1 MNKFLNRISIV
12 GLLLSTSC
20 GYSQTGLPGVGL
32 SAGINEKGSESTL
45 LSAQEC
51 YNNYTV
57 GLLPKDCAL
66 KKNENK
72 IQRIYNYSAEN
83 NAWSADGKTFNIVA
97 VDGIIYEF
105 GADPNSDKIY
115 SANDDKNVLYHKETI
130 SGSDKWYKGSTDT
143 DNEVTVLDL
152 TSAGTDRENYE
163 LKSDNNNKLY
173 CTLTRDDS
181 YNWPD
186 STANPKAYLSH
197 AILNFKG
204 ETVTLKCATKDT
216 SSTFEVTQF
225 GEVSCSSG
233 SKLILEPNN
242 NVENVLLLEPGSK
255 VGKAAQ
261 PTEEQDESLLVE
273 KGIIDLS
280 KYFKNNDSLKQGA
293 KIYLD
298 LSGTGTDTP
307 KIKLFDNNDE
317 NLNKVMEGW
326 DSTDAVFKNI
336 NLGSS
341 IPSFTQIGTLDFSTL
356 KKLFKFDEDG
366 VDDHFIEQSF
376 IEKVEKANSENPV
389 LIDVKELVG
398 KDEDVIITKKI
409 LETLIDNQYV
419 TLTNEDAKD
428 VTLDFAGVSI
438 NDDTINLS
446 DMVCKNFAGKITL
459 KGLSNVNEITINV
472 DAGKDVVL
480 ELSGNTISELN
491 VQNGA
496 TVSVSGTGNIIKHN
510 VSSKAKLNLMPKSNI
525 EFGKSSV

>member
-1 MNKFLNRISIV
+1 MNKFLKRISLV

-32 SAGINEKGSESTL
+32 YAGINEKGSESTL

-57 GLLPKDCAL
+57 GLLPKDCTL

-72 IQRIYNYSAEN
+72 IQRIYNYSADN
-83 NAWSADGKTFNIVA
+83 DAWSADGKTFNIVA
-97 VDGIIYEF
+97 VDGTIYKF
-105 GADPNSDKIY
+105 GTDSNSDKIY
-115 SANDDKNVLYHKETI
+115 KVGNNDDVLYHTDDGTNWYRGK
-130 SGSDKWYKGSTDT
+130 SGNDPK
-143 DNEVTVLDL
+143 NEVIVLDL
-152 TSAGTDRENYE
+152 TSAGADMENYE
-163 LKSDNNNKLY
+163 IKSTNNNNLY
-173 CTLTRDDS
+173 FTLTRGDS
-181 YNWPD
+181 YNW
-186 STANPKAYLSH
+186 AGNPKAYLSY
-197 AILNFKG
+197 ATLDFNG
-204 ETVTLKCATKDT
+204 QTVTLNCATKDT

-225 GEVSCSSG
+225 GEVSCSRS
-233 SKLILEPNN
+233 SKLILESTN
-242 NVENVLLLEPGSK
+242 NVKNVLLLEPGSK
-255 VGKAAQ
+255 VGSSSSNQ
-261 PTEEQDESLLVE
+261 LVVD

-298 LSGTGTDTP
+298 LSGTDTP

-326 DSTDAVFKNI
+326 TSTDVVFKNI

-356 KKLFKFDEDG
+356 KKLFKFDEDV

-409 LETLIDNQYV
+409 LETLINNQYV

-428 VTLDFAGVSI
+428 VTLYFTGVSI
-438 NDDTINLS
+438 NDDPINLS

-459 KGLSNVNEITINV
+459 KDLPNDENGIIINV

-496 TVSVSGTGNIIKHN
+496 TVSVSGTGTIIKHN

-525 EFGKSSV
+525 EFGKSSD

>member
-1 MNKFLNRISIV
+1 MNKFLKRISLV

-72 IQRIYNYSAEN
+72 IQRVYNYSADN
-83 NAWSADGKTFNIVA
+83 DAWSADGKTFDIVA
-97 VDGIIYEF
+97 VDGTIYKF
-105 GADPNSDKIY
+105 GEAINSDKIY
-115 SANDDKNVLYHKETI
+115 KSDDDSFLNVLYHKETI

-186 STANPKAYLSH
+186 SNANSKAYLSH
-197 AILNFKG
+197 AILNFN
-204 ETVTLKCATKDT
+204 EQTVTLKCATKDT

-225 GEVSCSSG
+225 GEVSCSGS

-255 VGKAAQ
+255 VGSSSSNK
-261 PTEEQDESLLVE
+261 LVVD

-298 LSGTGTDTP
+298 LSGTDT

-356 KKLFKFDEDG
+356 KKLFKFNNEDV

-525 EFGKSSV
+525 GFGKSSD